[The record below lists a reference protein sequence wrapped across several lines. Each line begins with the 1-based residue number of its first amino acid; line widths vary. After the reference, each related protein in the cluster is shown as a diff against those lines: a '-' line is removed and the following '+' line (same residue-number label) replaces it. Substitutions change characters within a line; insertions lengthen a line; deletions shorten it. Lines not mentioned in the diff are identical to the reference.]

1 MRGKESGMLQRKLAP
16 LQSEQKNSQFFEKTS
31 RPLLLFICALSEELL
46 EATWSYS
53 L

>member
-1 MRGKESGMLQRKLAP
+1 MLQRKLAP
-16 LQSEQKNSQFFEKTS
+16 LQSEQKNSQFFEKTY
-31 RPLLLFICALSEELL
+31 PLLLLICALSEELP